1 MTIDRHAPAMR
12 DDPRPRRRTAA
23 PSAPRPAGRGRGY
36 TRFVN
41 ILKVV
46 LPLLALAL
54 TAIVVIWPELQDRAA
69 DRATVADADPGR
81 MMSPRLSGVDAH
93 DRPYSIVGTSARQSD
108 AGGDIVV
115 FDNLEAELTMEDGT
129 WLAVLSDHGM
139 VDNVR
144 SVIELS
150 GDVNLFRDDGYTF
163 YTDNVNIDLEERTAW
178 GDDPVQA
185 HGPAGE
191 VAAQGFRIDN
201 DSGVVV
207 FTGRSELL
215 LRRAPR
221 DTLR

>member
-1 MTIDRHAPAMR
+1 MTVDHREPAVPGE
-12 DDPRPRRRTAA
+12 PRPQHRTAA
-23 PSAPRPAGRGRGY
+23 PSAPQPAGVGRGY
-36 TRFVN
+36 TRFVG
-41 ILKVV
+41 ILKIV

-54 TAIVVIWPELQDRAA
+54 TAIVVIWPELQDHATERAA
-69 DRATVADADPGR
+69 VADADPGR
-81 MMSPRLSGVDAH
+81 MMSPRLSGIDAD

-108 AGGDIVV
+108 AGGDVV
-115 FDNLEAELTMEDGT
+115 IFDNLEAEITMEDGT
-129 WLAVLSDHGM
+129 WLAVLSEHGM

-150 GDVNLFRDDGYTF
+150 GNVNLFRDDGYTF
-163 YTDNVNIDLEERTAW
+163 YTDKVNIDLEENTAW

-191 VAAQGFRIDN
+191 IAAQGFRIDN